1 MKMFENTIWGSVKMP
16 ESFSELLNCVL
27 RTGNDVSY
35 WRGQSDIAW
44 KLDSSIA
51 RKAIRNNDV
60 FTLKQNNFS
69 SIDFWEKIMLEK
81 AKQSLYHYD
90 SNGRQLGDIELLAKL
105 QHMGASTR
113 LLDFS
118 KNILIALWFCASENR
133 DKTGLVIGIHT
144 DIIAGLGERL
154 FEFVDCYDDFTKKIN
169 NSENIWIVDAPPVVS
184 RITAQNSVF
193 LCSKC
198 VNSNHGTFI
207 LPEEKYITKLAISP
221 ELKKESLK
229 MLSAHFNIT
238 PYTIYPDVEGF
249 AKANS
254 SEWRFSEFERW

>member
-1 MKMFENTIWGSVKMP
+1 MQIFKNDIWGSVKMP
-16 ESFSELLNCVL
+16 ESFSELLDYVL
-27 RTGNDVSY
+27 GTGDDVSY
-35 WRGQSDIAW
+35 WRGQSNIAW

-51 RKAIRNNDV
+51 RKAIRNNEV
-60 FTLKQNNFS
+60 FTLRQNNFS
-69 SIDFWEKIMLEK
+69 SIDFWEKCMIEK

-90 SNGRQLGDIELLAKL
+90 INGRQLGDIELLAKL

-118 KNILIALWFCASENR
+118 KSILIALWFCASENQHE
-133 DKTGLVIGIHT
+133 TGLIIGIHT
-144 DIIAGLGERL
+144 NIIAGQGERY
-154 FEFVDCYDDFTKKIN
+154 FEFTDSYDVFTKRIN
-169 NSENIWIVDAPPVVS
+169 NSEDIWLVDAPPVVS
-184 RITAQNSVF
+184 RIAAQNSVF

-198 VNSNHGTFI
+198 INSDHGTFI

-254 SEWRFSEFERW
+254 SEWRFSEFDRW